1 MVYAVAFPALAL
13 VRTVTI
19 ARTGH
24 VPRRQDL
31 VSDQSPTSSVR

>member
-1 MVYAVAFPALAL
+1 MIYAVAFPALAL

-31 VSDQSPTSSVR
+31 VSDRSS